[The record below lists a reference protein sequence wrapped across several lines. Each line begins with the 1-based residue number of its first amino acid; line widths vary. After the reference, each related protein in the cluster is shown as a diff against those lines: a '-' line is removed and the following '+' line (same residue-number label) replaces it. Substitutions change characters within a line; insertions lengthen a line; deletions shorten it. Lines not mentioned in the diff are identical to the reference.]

1 MQLLYF
7 ATHDNDD
14 GSLDLC
20 YTLVFVTD
28 NTVSFEIRFDFNSNS
43 DTEPKPLVKSYIIG
57 TF

>member
-1 MQLLYF
+1 MQLIDF
-7 ATHDNDD
+7 ETHDNPD

-43 DTEPKPLVKSYIIG
+43 DTEPKPLV
-57 TF
+57 